1 MNTPLTAAVTTATT
15 VTAATPASVYQQLR
29 GHLTELKLA
38 DAADALPS
46 VLDQAQAEGWS
57 LTHALERLLSIE
69 VTATD
74 ARRLSGRFRFANLPT
89 GATLDDFDLDAASGI
104 DRNLLA
110 ELGTCRYLETATNV
124 LLIGPP
130 GVGKT
135 HIATGLGHAAVTAGY
150 RTYFTS
156 AADLAARCHRAA
168 IEGKW
173 GTMMRFFAGPTLL
186 VIDELGYLP
195 LPAEAASAL
204 FQVINQRYLK
214 TSIVITTNRPV
225 GAWGEILGDTTVAA
239 AMLDRLLHRSVV
251 VTLEG
256 ASYRLR
262 NHAAQSNELRRVTTG
277 TNFR

>member
-1 MNTPLTAAVTTATT
+1 MTTTTKAA
-15 VTAATPASVYQQLR
+15 ASTYQQLR
-29 GHLTELKLA
+29 THLVDLKLA
-38 DAADALPS
+38 DAADALPQ
-46 VLDQAQAEGWS
+46 VLDQAQAEGWT
-57 LTHALERLLSIE
+57 LTTALERLLQIE

-74 ARRLSGRFRFANLPT
+74 ARRLAGRFRFANLPT
-89 GATLDDFDLDAASGI
+89 GATLDDFDLDSASGI
-104 DRNLLA
+104 DRSLLT
-110 ELGTCRYLETATNV
+110 ELATCRFLDTATNV

-135 HIATGLGHAAVTAGY
+135 HIATGLGHAAVKAGY
-150 RTYFTS
+150 RVYFTS

-168 IEGKW
+168 IEGKC

-186 VIDELGYLP
+186 IIDELGYLP
-195 LPAEAASAL
+195 LPGEAASAL

-214 TSIVITTNRPV
+214 TSIVLTTNRPV

-251 VTLEG
+251 VTLDG

-262 NHAAQSNELRRVTTG
+262 NHATAADELRRVTTG
-277 TNFR
+277 TNLR